1 LLYYRNG
8 ANVKGYYVWSF
19 FDNFEWSS
27 GYTSRFGMV
36 FIDYKNGLKRYPKL
50 SAMWYKNFLK
60 KETRLYASSK

>member
-1 LLYYRNG
+1 
-8 ANVKGYYVWSF
+8 VKGYYVWSF